1 MPGQESKLYAHFLSE
16 GSEKV
21 MRCASTLAFMMHHV
35 EVPIIMR
42 QTIKCAKLFF
52 KLVDFRK
59 LKLQGQ
65 PQQVSAPVEL
75 GGDNEFMR
83 ETLR

>member
-1 MPGQESKLYAHFLSE
+1 
-16 GSEKV
+16 

-65 PQQVSAPVEL
+65 ALQVSAPVEL
-75 GGDNEFMR
+75 GGDNEFMK